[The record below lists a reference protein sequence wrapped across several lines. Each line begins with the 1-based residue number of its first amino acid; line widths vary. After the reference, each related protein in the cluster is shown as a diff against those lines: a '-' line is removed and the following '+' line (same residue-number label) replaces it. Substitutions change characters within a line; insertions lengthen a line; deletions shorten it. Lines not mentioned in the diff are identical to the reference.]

1 LIYVYA
7 IADDPRLQLARPP
20 GVDDAPIATMANGPL
35 TAVCSFHEH
44 LELGSSA
51 EELWQHQRVVEAA
64 MERCTV
70 APTRFGSVLPA
81 SRTLEEI
88 LEARRESLTRLLTQ
102 LKGKVEV
109 ALRARV
115 VEEGAHDCGAAL
127 DHLHGAMSAR
137 AAATVR
143 RHHDGTMTAAYLID
157 AAHLSG
163 FAAETARVAGA
174 HPEVRLS
181 LTGPWPPYSFVDP
194 AALDDPDSRLP
205 QAASDE

>member
-20 GVDDAPIATMANGPL
+20 GVDGAPITTLVNGPL
-35 TAVCSFHEH
+35 TAICSLHDQ
-44 LELGSSA
+44 LQLGSSA

-70 APTRFGSVLPA
+70 APTRFGSVLPTPG
-81 SRTLEEI
+81 TLEQI
-88 LEARRESLTRLLTQ
+88 LEARRGPLTRLLAR
-102 LKGKVEV
+102 LCGKVEV

-115 VEEGAHDCGAAL
+115 IEEGAHDCGGAL
-127 DHLHGAMSAR
+127 DHVHGALAGR

-143 RHHDGTMTAAYLID
+143 RHDDDAMTAAYLIE
-157 AAHLSG
+157 AAHLSS
-163 FAAETARVAGA
+163 FAEETARVVGA
-174 HPEVRLS
+174 HPEVRVS

-194 AALDDPDSRLP
+194 GVLDDADRHV
-205 QAASDE
+205 AKVASDG